1 MPSIAPVGSDV
12 PGLHEGMPE
21 TKAVS
26 FAEDG
31 TSFFE
36 NLLDVINPLQHIP
49 VVSTIYRAISGD
61 EIASPARLIGGA
73 LFGGPM
79 GLASAAANL
88 MFEEVSGDDL
98 AGHALALVGDTV
110 DVPELANAMAATPA
124 TTAPV
129 QNLAAVAATEA
140 APLTVPNTVTPA
152 AATQAATHADAQVA
166 TQGAGPDIIWNGP
179 RVLPSLARATPILPD
194 ATSPD
199 RSVSVSSAQPA
210 PLGDTPLANTGAA
223 PSTPTPPAARPAW
236 LDAAIA
242 DAQAVQG
249 TAQSGKAPQKVEG
262 QPWITDA
269 MLDAL
274 GKYRELNLERNR

>member
-1 MPSIAPVGSDV
+1 
-12 PGLHEGMPE
+12 MPE

-26 FAEDG
+26 FAADG

-36 NLLDVINPLQHIP
+36 NLIDVINPLQHIP
-49 VVSTIYRAISGD
+49 GVSTIYRAISGD
-61 EIASPARLIGGA
+61 EIATPAKLIGGA

-98 AGHALALVGDTV
+98 AGHALALIGDAV
-110 DVPELANAMAATPA
+110 DTPELANAVADTAAT
-124 TTAPV
+124 APPV
-129 QNLAAVAATEA
+129 PGLAAVASTEA
-140 APLTVPNTVTPA
+140 ASLTVPNSATPA
-152 AATQAATHADAQVA
+152 AATQAATPAVAQMA
-166 TQGAGPDIIWNGP
+166 TQIAGPDIIWNGP
-179 RVLPSLARATPILPD
+179 RVLPSLARATPTLTDAAGPD
-194 ATSPD
+194 RSAPD
-199 RSVSVSSAQPA
+199 RSVIMSSAQPA
-210 PLGDTPLANTGAA
+210 PQPMPVSNTPPANIGAA
-223 PSTPTPPAARPAW
+223 PSTPAAQAARPAW

-249 TAQSGKAPQKVEG
+249 TAQNGKAPQKVEG

-274 GKYRELNLERNR
+274 GKYREMNLERNR

>member
-1 MPSIAPVGSDV
+1 
-12 PGLHEGMPE
+12 MPE
-21 TKAVS
+21 TRAIS
-26 FAEDG
+26 FAEGG

-61 EIASPARLIGGA
+61 EIAAPAQLIGGA

-98 AGHALALVGDTV
+98 AGHALALVGDAV
-110 DVPELANAMAATPA
+110 DTPELANAMAATP
-124 TTAPV
+124 TNTPPV
-129 QNLAAVAATEA
+129 PSLTSLSATEA
-140 APLTVPNTVTPA
+140 APLTVPNT
-152 AATQAATHADAQVA
+152 ATTNTATQVA
-166 TQGAGPDIIWNGP
+166 TRDTGPDIIWNGP

-194 ATSPD
+194 AAGTD
-199 RSVSVSSAQPA
+199 RSVNVSSAQPA
-210 PLGDTPLANTGAA
+210 PVGETPLANTGAA
-223 PSTPTPPAARPAW
+223 LSTPAARPAW

-249 TAQSGKAPQKVEG
+249 TAQNGKAPQKVEG

-274 GKYRELNLERNR
+274 GKYREMNLERNR

>member
-1 MPSIAPVGSDV
+1 
-12 PGLHEGMPE
+12 MPE

-61 EIASPARLIGGA
+61 EIAAPARLIGGA
-73 LFGGPM
+73 LFGGPI
-79 GLASAAANL
+79 GFASAAANL

-98 AGHALALVGDTV
+98 SGHALALVGDIV
-110 DVPELANAMAATPA
+110 DTPDLAAAVADTAATTP
-124 TTAPV
+124 PV
-129 QNLAAVAATEA
+129 PNLAAIAATEG
-140 APLTVPNTVTPA
+140 APLTAPNTVTPA
-152 AATQAATHADAQVA
+152 AATPTAATQAAAQVA
-166 TQGAGPDIIWNGP
+166 AQDAVPDIIWNGP
-179 RVLPSLARATPILPD
+179 RVLPSLARATPTPPD
-194 ATSPD
+194 AAGPD
-199 RSVSVSSAQPA
+199 RSVKLSSTPPA
-210 PLGDTPLANTGAA
+210 DIGAS
-223 PSTPTPPAARPAW
+223 PSTPGARPAW

-249 TAQSGKAPQKVEG
+249 TAQSGKPPQKVEG

>member
-1 MPSIAPVGSDV
+1 
-12 PGLHEGMPE
+12 MPE
-21 TKAVS
+21 TRAIS
-26 FAEDG
+26 FAEGG

-61 EIASPARLIGGA
+61 EIAAPAQLIGGA

-98 AGHALALVGDTV
+98 AGHALALVGDAV
-110 DVPELANAMAATPA
+110 DTPELANAMAATP
-124 TTAPV
+124 TNTPPV
-129 QNLAAVAATEA
+129 PSLTSLSATEA
-140 APLTVPNTVTPA
+140 APLTVPNT
-152 AATQAATHADAQVA
+152 ATTDTATQVA
-166 TQGAGPDIIWNGP
+166 TRDTGPDIIWNGP
-179 RVLPSLARATPILPD
+179 ILPD
-194 ATSPD
+194 AAGTD
-199 RSVSVSSAQPA
+199 RSVNVSSAQPA
-210 PLGDTPLANTGAA
+210 PVGDTPLANTGAA
-223 PSTPTPPAARPAW
+223 LSTPAARPAW

-249 TAQSGKAPQKVEG
+249 TAQNGKAPQKVEG

-269 MLDAL
+269 MLDAP
-274 GKYRELNLERNR
+274 R

>member
-1 MPSIAPVGSDV
+1 MPSVAPIGSDV

-21 TKAVS
+21 TRAIS
-26 FAEDG
+26 FAADG

-61 EIASPARLIGGA
+61 EIAAPARLIGGA

-124 TTAPV
+124 TTSPV
-129 QNLAAVAATEA
+129 PNLASVAATEA
-140 APLTVPNTVTPA
+140 APLTVPNTVTPV
-152 AATQAATHADAQVA
+152 AATQAATHAVAQVA

-194 ATSPD
+194 AAGPD
-199 RSVSVSSAQPA
+199 RSVSVSSAP
-210 PLGDTPLANTGAA
+210 PTPLSNTPPTNIGAA
-223 PSTPTPPAARPAW
+223 PPPPAARPAW